1 MRKTRRLQAVLCGVL
16 CAALLSGCG
25 GMFSL
30 DDMLRAPQL
39 TGEYSAVQTALNDHL
54 NESAQLKYPNSGEFL
69 SPFLFGDWD
78 GDGVQDAAVLFVSSG
93 SANAQL
99 AVLQTD
105 EDGSWQVRDVAEGLS
120 DSVDT
125 VRFAALQQNG
135 ADQILVGYT
144 TPGDKYLAAY
154 AYKDGRLEAVLQQPY
169 TQYIVEDL
177 TGSGTDN
184 LVLLASDA
192 EGQTQVQMLVEGPE
206 GFSLM
211 QVIGL
216 SAEQFSGYASLA
228 AGVGQYGGNYL
239 ILDGYTG
246 AAGNYL
252 ASSVLQYNM
261 TTGQM
266 NAASLPGTKD
276 IYESSLRYAACL
288 TSRDLDG
295 DGIVEIPTQGEEAGT
310 LNLTQNK
317 RYSFVRWM
325 DFTRTRSEKSFGIV
339 DEEYGFYLA
348 LPEEW
353 EGNIQMVDDG
363 DGGVALY
370 NMAGDVQYLRLRLT
384 AELGPAEGW
393 ARVGSVSSR
402 QLQVQLAEGAGSVSV
417 YQLARGFYL
426 L

>member
-206 GFSLM
+206 GF
-211 QVIGL
+211 
-216 SAEQFSGYASLA
+216 
-228 AGVGQYGGNYL
+228 
-239 ILDGYTG
+239 
-246 AAGNYL
+246 
-252 ASSVLQYNM
+252 
-261 TTGQM
+261 
-266 NAASLPGTKD
+266 
-276 IYESSLRYAACL
+276 
-288 TSRDLDG
+288 
-295 DGIVEIPTQGEEAGT
+295 
-310 LNLTQNK
+310 
-317 RYSFVRWM
+317 
-325 DFTRTRSEKSFGIV
+325 
-339 DEEYGFYLA
+339 
-348 LPEEW
+348 
-353 EGNIQMVDDG
+353 
-363 DGGVALY
+363 
-370 NMAGDVQYLRLRLT
+370 
-384 AELGPAEGW
+384 
-393 ARVGSVSSR
+393 
-402 QLQVQLAEGAGSVSV
+402 
-417 YQLARGFYL
+417 
-426 L
+426 